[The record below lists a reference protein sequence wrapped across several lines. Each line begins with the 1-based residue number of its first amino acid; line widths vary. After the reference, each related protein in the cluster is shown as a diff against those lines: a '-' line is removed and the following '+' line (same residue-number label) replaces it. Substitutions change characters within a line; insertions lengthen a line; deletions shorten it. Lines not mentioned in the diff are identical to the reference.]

1 MPAYWFMYN
10 FYALE
15 RNAWKYKDRDKRT
28 EKIQCL
34 EYDYLAP
41 DTVNEMFDSLRLFEI
56 LVGKAFYKGERKADA
71 EYQQKGKELLREKNP
86 VINELK
92 ITAEGFENSR
102 RETIILKI
110 QKAYDVFFEMIFY
123 YGVSQLISLLGQ
135 NNFDNFQSLL
145 SLFPNKLKR
154 NNWLNI
160 GGQLI
165 PADDVK
171 NFIEEIHKEKISSWK
186 ELHHVYQQLGEQYP
200 EQKILHALASL
211 EEIENVSLQELRPAT
226 LADWLDKTIA
236 IREWMVKEIYTSRAK
251 DHSNEFRKM
260 VYSSE
265 EEMNNVLGRLDENSF
280 INQQKTELGIF
291 KTDVAEMKK
300 RILTL

>member
-34 EYDYLAP
+34 EYGYLAP
-41 DTVNEMFDSLRLFEI
+41 DTVNEMFYSLRLFET
-56 LVGKAFYKGERKADA
+56 LVGKAFYKGAIKTDA
-71 EYQQKGKELLREKNP
+71 EYQQKGKELLQEKDP

-102 RETIILKI
+102 RKTVILKI
-110 QKAYDVFFEMIFY
+110 QKAYDLFLQMIFY
-123 YGVSQLISLLGQ
+123 YGVSHLISFIRQ
-135 NNFDNFQSLL
+135 NNFDSFRSLL
-145 SLFPNKLKR
+145 SSLPDKLKR

-160 GGQLI
+160 GGQII

-171 NFIEEIHKEKISSWK
+171 NFIEEIHEEKISSWK
-186 ELHHVYQQLGEQYP
+186 ELHNVYQQLGEQYP

-211 EEIENVSLQELRPAT
+211 EEIENISLQKLKPGT
-226 LADWLDKTIA
+226 LAAWLDKAIA
-236 IREWMVKEIYTSRAK
+236 IKEWIVKEIYTSRAK

-260 VYSSE
+260 VYNSE
-265 EEMNNVLGRLDENSF
+265 EEMNNVLGRLGENSF
-280 INQQKTELGIF
+280 INQQKKELAIF
-291 KTDVAEMKK
+291 KTDIEEMKE
-300 RILTL
+300 RFIN